1 VSGAIISVGA
11 ILAGGAGSRIGGGKA
26 MQMLGDKPLVD
37 WARGA
42 LAGCT
47 ALANVGDP
55 EAADAMQAV
64 ALSDPEGA
72 PDGPLSGLWAA
83 LLWAKASQAQFLVT
97 VPCDTPF
104 LPDSCAVR
112 LVAAAQSGN
121 APIACARSKQGLEP
135 LIAAWRVDAILP
147 LLEAALK
154 EGRHPA
160 VHRFVGSLSAID
172 VAFTDHET
180 TNINTPQALLA
191 AEVFL
196 ANQQR

>member
-1 VSGAIISVGA
+1 VSGANISVGA
-11 ILAGGAGSRIGGGKA
+11 MLAGGAGSRIGGGKA
-26 MQMLGDKPLVD
+26 MQVLGDMPLVA

-42 LAGCT
+42 LAGC
-47 ALANVGDP
+47 LAIASVGDDV
-55 EAADAMQAV
+55 AADFIHAV
-64 ALSDPEGA
+64 ALCDPDGA
-72 PDGPLSGLWAA
+72 PDGPLSGVWAA
-83 LLWAKASQAQFLVT
+83 LIWAKASKSDFLVT

-104 LPDSCAVR
+104 LPETCAMR

-121 APIACARSKQGLEP
+121 APIACARSTQGLEP

-154 EGRHPA
+154 EGHHPP
-160 VHRFVGSLSAID
+160 VHRFVGGLSAIE

-180 TNINTPQALLA
+180 TNINTPQALIS

-196 ANQQR
+196 ASQRR